1 MRPASVAPATPER
14 GRGLTIEAS
23 TPWTTTRLLSGEQS
37 PCISDLGTPHA
48 GGQNWP
54 TFLRSCSRRWLQ
66 NSGGADLRRS
76 ASMTQSYHALL
87 SRRISEDDAEQIR
100 LDTCRSGVE
109 DLELITAPT
118 FVPERHLESLRR
130 LLTAWCSRSSVG
142 YCQGMHFCASVLL
155 AVMQHRGASTP
166 RVAVMPCAF
175 ALSSAEPHGVE
186 MRPLE
191 PSESMESLP
200 QSLQHPESMESLS
213 EPHQRVPEV
222 EAVPTKED
230 EGSREEMCRDEDSG
244 VEGRGE
250 VSQREESRREES
262 RRADS
267 GREDSGREDSG
278 REDSDRD
285 SPVCHSTLEEGESR
299 HEQLEEGEEEAFW
312 TFVALMELILPSN
325 FLEPPSMLGLQC
337 EVRVLILLLAEA
349 FPMARELPKSARDE
363 FCSIIALTAYK
374 WFVPCFVNQ
383 LPLSTLLVTW
393 DRLLLRLPPPSISRS
408 CWPDAAWR
416 GSQGASA
423 ALLKMALALLST
435 STPALLRLLANQ
447 SLHERSEEGLANGY
461 DLTLQAANHTF
472 DAAKLVADA
481 RRHELSQE
489 QLLFLRRCF
498 HGRDGNVAPFETS
511 SPSTKRLTAPQRL
524 MLRLLS
530 RQSPPPLRLLKESLF
545 LMPPRPPPFHS
556 CVPLSLPLYYSRLV
570 SGCTLTFFFS
580 STELMHK
587 IVITRIVQVVL
598 FLLSYFF
605 RMGRA
610 WHAWHD

>member
-1 MRPASVAPATPER
+1 
-14 GRGLTIEAS
+14 
-23 TPWTTTRLLSGEQS
+23 
-37 PCISDLGTPHA
+37 
-48 GGQNWP
+48 
-54 TFLRSCSRRWLQ
+54 
-66 NSGGADLRRS
+66 
-76 ASMTQSYHALL
+76 
-87 SRRISEDDAEQIR
+87 
-100 LDTCRSGVE
+100 
-109 DLELITAPT
+109 
-118 FVPERHLESLRR
+118 
-130 LLTAWCSRSSVG
+130 
-142 YCQGMHFCASVLL
+142 
-155 AVMQHRGASTP
+155 
-166 RVAVMPCAF
+166 
-175 ALSSAEPHGVE
+175 
-186 MRPLE
+186 
-191 PSESMESLP
+191 
-200 QSLQHPESMESLS
+200 
-213 EPHQRVPEV
+213 
-222 EAVPTKED
+222 
-230 EGSREEMCRDEDSG
+230 
-244 VEGRGE
+244 
-250 VSQREESRREES
+250 
-262 RRADS
+262 
-267 GREDSGREDSG
+267 
-278 REDSDRD
+278 
-285 SPVCHSTLEEGESR
+285 
-299 HEQLEEGEEEAFW
+299 
-312 TFVALMELILPSN
+312 MELILPSN

-511 SPSTKRLTAPQRL
+511 APSTKRLTAPQRL